1 MKKNIRQTHKID
13 AENQAAGRVATKV
26 ANLLMGKN
34 NPSYA
39 PNVDIGDFVEVIN
52 ANKLKFTGKKLDQK
66 KYYHYSGY
74 PGGLKEKKLREVF
87 EKQPWRVIHK
97 AVYNM
102 LPKNKLRKEFI
113 KRLKFI

>member
-1 MKKNIRQTHKID
+1 MKKVIRQIHKLD
-13 AENQAAGRVATKV
+13 ADNQVSGRLATKI
-26 ANLLMGKN
+26 ANLLMGKC

-39 PNVDIGDFVEVIN
+39 PNVDIGDFVEVAN
-52 ANKLKFTGKKLDQK
+52 VNKLKFTGKKLDQK
-66 KYYHYSGY
+66 IYYHYSGY
-74 PGGLKEKKLREVF
+74 PGGLKEKKQREVF
-87 EKQPWRVIHK
+87 EKHPSQVLHK